1 MRILHGGRVL
11 IVSRPRDPSPGPSA
25 DFPAHPNH
33 AMASTAESG
42 SSELKTNPRGIP
54 HAPFVSDIEH
64 HIGGPEAECESALR
78 QFQEAIAKY
87 RYMELNLN
95 QRKSGLEEKI
105 PDIKKSLGVVQHLI
119 TQRKP
124 AKTDDDDDD
133 NLGDEDE
140 DDESS
145 KKRIT
150 TFELNDTL
158 YAEAELED
166 TDTVCLWL
174 GANVML
180 SYKLPEAQELL
191 TSKLSSAQQNLSNVT
206 EDLEFLREQI
216 TIMEVNTARVY
227 NWDVRRRR
235 LRREAEAAG
244 KAVADPE

>member
-1 MRILHGGRVL
+1 
-11 IVSRPRDPSPGPSA
+11 
-25 DFPAHPNH
+25 
-33 AMASTAESG
+33 MASTSTEAPETKDV
-42 SSELKTNPRGIP
+42 KTNPRGIP
-54 HAPFVSDIEH
+54 HAPFVSDIEQ

-105 PDIKKSLGVVQHLI
+105 PDIKKSLSVVEHLI
-119 TQRKP
+119 AERKP
-124 AKTDDDDDD
+124 AKGDDEDDLEDDDDDD
-133 NLGDEDE
+133 EAD
-140 DDESS
+140 
-145 KKRIT
+145 KKKIT

-158 YAEAELED
+158 YAQAELEE
-166 TDTVCLWL
+166 TDTVHLWL

-180 SYKLPEAQELL
+180 AYKLPEAQELL
-191 TSKLSSAQQNLSNVT
+191 RSKLSSAQQNLSNVI

-244 KAVADPE
+244 KSTEDPE